1 MKNNGIIIK
10 DSNAERI
17 EALLK
22 RVQGKHSTHTIGSYA
37 HLLNLIYAA
46 RRGTPWEEGRLTE
59 ATLYIKVGAGHFSGA
74 YNYPAMG
81 TCVTISYSAKGDAKL
96 TNAYMADIRRGK
108 PYIWT
113 LVATM
118 AAHILRQYNAYILP
132 DKVD

>member
-10 DSNAERI
+10 DRNAERI

-22 RVQGKHSTHTIGSYA
+22 RVQGKHSAHTIGSYA

-118 AAHILRQYNAYILP
+118 AARILRQYNAYILP